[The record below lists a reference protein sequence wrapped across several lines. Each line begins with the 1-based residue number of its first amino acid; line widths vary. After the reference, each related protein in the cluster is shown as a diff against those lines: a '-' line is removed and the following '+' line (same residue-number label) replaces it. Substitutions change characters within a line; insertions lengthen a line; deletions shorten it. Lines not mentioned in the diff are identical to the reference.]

1 VTGRL
6 YTAAPS
12 LVQHQSKLKDAA
24 FRRAAHAHLQTM
36 FLVNWCAELEREAVH
51 AGVSL
56 TEVSEDAPAQVLWHP
71 QLPGPVQQECKDL
84 VPGAAPPGSITVLRR
99 AATRLYD
106 LNRPTCCPGPGQRWE
121 DDANAYAEGR
131 AAGPAPADT
140 VPNVRG
146 AGDDGP
152 LMGVPELPSACF
164 RTAAAQWQAVCRA
177 GLWKRSRTPVRQ
189 QPRQRVH
196 GCWQRSRSCDRPRA
210 SACRSCRWPA
220 STSKPSTWAATR
232 SRGACGRTI
241 MRRRAPAV
249 GRSRAVARACPGA
262 CAALQVQLRLARA
275 RTARARRG
283 RVPWAQVDAIV
294 FLVDAVDRERF
305 TESKK
310 ELDSLLSDD
319 ALATVPFLILGNKI
333 DIPQARPQLLAA
345 GGLRRT
351 KQAVRRQRLRVGHT
365 REKGHSSGCLPGDRP
380 AYATRRSPTELVL
393 RRC

>member
-12 LVQHQSKLKDAA
+12 RVQHQSKLKDAA

-164 RTAAAQWQAVCRA
+164 RTAAAQWSLCVEQVCGSVPALPCASSLGNGCMGAGNARA
-177 GLWKRSRTPVRQ
+177 LATG
-189 QPRQRVH
+189 RV
-196 GCWQRSRSCDRPRA
+196 
-210 SACRSCRWPA
+210 
-220 STSKPSTWAATR
+220 
-232 SRGACGRTI
+232 
-241 MRRRAPAV
+241 RRRAGAAD
-249 GRSRAVARACPGA
+249 GRHQLQSLRPGRPRDRAARVEGLLCEGARPPSDDRAPSRALAPAPAPPFKCSSAWHEHARHERDVGA
-262 CAALQVQLRLARA
+262 CR
-275 RTARARRG
+275 
-283 RVPWAQVDAIV
+283 
-294 FLVDAVDRERF
+294 
-305 TESKK
+305 
-310 ELDSLLSDD
+310 
-319 ALATVPFLILGNKI
+319 
-333 DIPQARPQLLAA
+333 
-345 GGLRRT
+345 GLRWT
-351 KQAVRRQRLRVGHT
+351 RLCSWWMRSTGSASPS
-365 REKGHSSGCLPGDRP
+365 R
-380 AYATRRSPTELVL
+380 RRSWT
-393 RRC
+393 RC

>member
-1 VTGRL
+1 
-6 YTAAPS
+6 
-12 LVQHQSKLKDAA
+12 
-24 FRRAAHAHLQTM
+24 
-36 FLVNWCAELEREAVH
+36 
-51 AGVSL
+51 
-56 TEVSEDAPAQVLWHP
+56 
-71 QLPGPVQQECKDL
+71 
-84 VPGAAPPGSITVLRR
+84 
-99 AATRLYD
+99 
-106 LNRPTCCPGPGQRWE
+106 
-121 DDANAYAEGR
+121 
-131 AAGPAPADT
+131 
-140 VPNVRG
+140 
-146 AGDDGP
+146 
-152 LMGVPELPSACF
+152 
-164 RTAAAQWQAVCRA
+164 
-177 GLWKRSRTPVRQ
+177 
-189 QPRQRVH
+189 
-196 GCWQRSRSCDRPRA
+196 
-210 SACRSCRWPA
+210 
-220 STSKPSTWAATR
+220 
-232 SRGACGRTI
+232 

>member
-12 LVQHQSKLKDAA
+12 RVQHQSKLKDAA

-196 GCWQRSRSCDRPRA
+196 GCWQRSARVEGLLCEGARPPSDDRAPSRA
-210 SACRSCRWPA
+210 LAPAPAPPFKCSSAWHEHARHERDVGACRGLRWTRLCSWWMRSTGSA
-220 STSKPSTWAATR
+220 SPS
-232 SRGACGRTI
+232 
-241 MRRRAPAV
+241 RRR
-249 GRSRAVARACPGA
+249 S
-262 CAALQVQLRLARA
+262 
-275 RTARARRG
+275 
-283 RVPWAQVDAIV
+283 W
-294 FLVDAVDRERF
+294 
-305 TESKK
+305 
-310 ELDSLLSDD
+310 
-319 ALATVPFLILGNKI
+319 
-333 DIPQARPQLLAA
+333 
-345 GGLRRT
+345 
-351 KQAVRRQRLRVGHT
+351 T
-365 REKGHSSGCLPGDRP
+365 RC
-380 AYATRRSPTELVL
+380 
-393 RRC
+393 